1 MAAPLRLLIVE
12 DSEDD
17 ALLVERELRRA
28 GFDLLSKRVETE
40 ETMRSALE
48 EEPWDLVISDYSL
61 PGFNAPAALSTLQ
74 ASGLDLPFVIVSGTV
89 GEDVAVEGMRAGAH
103 DFFLKGSLTRLAPAV
118 ERELE
123 QAAQR
128 RARRKAE
135 DSIRKLSLAV
145 EQAKNAIFMT
155 DPNGAINYLNPAF
168 EEIYGYSRR
177 EALGKSPRI
186 LKSGQHD
193 QAFYER
199 FWQRLLA
206 GESVREEFVN
216 KRRDG
221 QLVTVETSVSPVL
234 DSEGRRV
241 GFIAVQDDIT
251 RRKRAEKEM
260 YKSAER
266 FRSLIE
272 NAQDIITVIDL
283 RGTFLFQS
291 PASQRLLGRS
301 PEEFVGRNAFEFVHP
316 EDAAGVREALRRMVA
331 SPDLPQTALFRFRHA
346 DGSWRMLEGIGR
358 LLIGEEPLQ
367 FVVNSRDATDRR
379 ALEDQ
384 LRLAQKMEA
393 VGQLAGGVA
402 HDFNNLLTAILGY
415 GSLLASRLAP
425 GAPGR
430 EEIDEILRASER
442 AAALTKQLLA
452 FSRKQVLEPVVL
464 DVNELIR
471 NLEKLLR
478 RLIEED
484 VQLVT
489 LLDPS
494 VARVRVDPG
503 QLEQVIMNLVVNAR
517 DAMPG
522 GGKLTIETANTSL
535 DEAYAQQHVTV
546 HPGSYVMV
554 SVSDT
559 GIGMD
564 AATKQHFFEPFF
576 TTKEKGK
583 GTGLGL
589 STVYGIVKQSGG
601 NIWVYSEPGKG
612 TTFKVYLPRVEEI
625 AAEGVP
631 LSANSLPAVG
641 TETILLVED
650 ESSIRALAKRVLE
663 ERGYRVLEAGSG
675 KDALELVRGKEG
687 QIHLLLTDLVMPDM
701 GGTELASSLE
711 DKHPAIR
718 VLFMSGYTDDG
729 VVRNGL
735 LGPGRAFLQKP
746 FTPTMLVRKIRDVLA

>member
-1 MAAPLRLLIVE
+1 MSKPLKALIVE

-17 ALLVERELRRA
+17 ALLLKRELRSA

-48 EEPWDLVISDYSL
+48 TQPWDLVISDYSL
-61 PGFNAPAALSTLQ
+61 PGFSARAALSTLQ
-74 ASGLDLPFVIVSGTV
+74 ASGLDLPFIIVSGTV
-89 GEDVAVEGMRAGAH
+89 GEDVAVECMRAGAH
-103 DFFLKGSLTRLAPAV
+103 DFFPKGSLTRLAPAV

-123 QAAQR
+123 HAAQR
-128 RARRKAE
+128 HERRQA
-135 DSIRKLSLAV
+135 DGSIRKLSLAV

-168 EEIYGYSRR
+168 EEIYGYSRQ
-177 EALGKSPRI
+177 EALGKTPRI
-186 LKSGQHD
+186 LKSGQYD
-193 QAFYER
+193 RTFYER

-221 QLVTVETSVSPVL
+221 QLVTVETSVSSVL

-251 RRKRAEKEM
+251 RRKRAEMEM
-260 YKSAER
+260 RKSAER

-272 NAQDIITVIDL
+272 NAQDIITVIDPQ
-283 RGTFLFQS
+283 GVFLFQS
-291 PASQRLLGRS
+291 PASRRLLGRS

-316 EDAAGVREALRRMVA
+316 EDAAGVQEALRRVVE

-358 LLIGEEPLQ
+358 LLTGEDPPQL
-367 FVVNSRDATDRR
+367 VVNSRDVTDRR

-393 VGQLAGGVA
+393 IGALAGGIA
-402 HDFNNLLTAILGY
+402 HDFNNVLTAIIGY
-415 GSLLASRLAP
+415 GTLLASRLASDP
-425 GAPGR
+425 SGS

-442 AAALTKQLLA
+442 AAGLTRQLLA
-452 FSRKQVLEPVVL
+452 FSRRQVLEPVVL
-464 DVNELIR
+464 SVNDLIADF
-471 NLEKLLR
+471 EKLLK
-478 RLIEED
+478 RLIRED
-484 VQLVT
+484 VELVT
-489 LLDPS
+489 RLDSS
-494 VARVRVDPG
+494 VGNVRADPG
-503 QLEQVIMNLVVNAR
+503 QLEQVVMNLVVNGR

-522 GGKLTIETANTSL
+522 GGRLTIETANVDL
-535 DEAYAQQHVTV
+535 DEAYAQRHASVR
-546 HPGSYVMV
+546 PGRYIMV
-554 SVSDT
+554 AVSDT
-559 GIGMD
+559 GTGMD
-564 AATKQHFFEPFF
+564 AETQARIFEPFF
-576 TTKEKGK
+576 TTKEKGE

-612 TTFKVYLPRVEEI
+612 TTFKVYFPRVDEI

-631 LSANSLPAVG
+631 HSADSLPGVG

-650 ESSIRALAKRVLE
+650 ELSIRALAKRVLE

-675 KDALELVRGKEG
+675 KDALERIRGEEG

-701 GGTELASSLE
+701 GGTELASRLE
-711 DKHPAIR
+711 DKHPTIR

-746 FTPTMLVRKIRDVLA
+746 FTPTILARKVREILS